1 MSDNVSNTGAFA
13 IPRPDNDGDREVRH
27 QVLATLLGAY
37 ADGEVPTETASQI
50 DAHLLGCVRCRR
62 ELEVH
67 RALRLRLESEPIPAA
82 SVALRERIA
91 AGMTAESIVSTVV
104 VASPAPRLASAT
116 FSMRTRLLLGAAAV
130 IVVASGAWLLR
141 SAQQAAL
148 TPVTVVALPTL
159 TLFSEVVDDYRRV
172 TATDLPGRSRDLATV
187 RAAMPF
193 PVHAL
198 LSPELRLLGAW
209 TTDLHGEPA
218 AVLAYRW
225 NDNLVLQYVVSE
237 QLLFRP
243 ADVRRAFAN
252 GHHLAAHSGAQ
263 SVIAWPATAS
273 GELLVADRSVNEL
286 AALRATVTVR

>member
-1 MSDNVSNTGAFA
+1 MSDKFSNTGAFA
-13 IPRPDNDGDREVRH
+13 IPHSDDEGDREVRH

-37 ADGEVPTETASQI
+37 ADGEIPTETASQI
-50 DAHLLGCVRCRR
+50 DAHLLGCIRCRR
-62 ELEVH
+62 ELDMH
-67 RALRLRLESEPIPAA
+67 RALRLRLEREPIPAA

-91 AGMTAESIVSTVV
+91 AGMTAASIAPAVVTATPPSRLSWPAFSPRTRVLLGAVV
-104 VASPAPRLASAT
+104 VAVVV
-116 FSMRTRLLLGAAAV
+116 FGAF
-130 IVVASGAWLLR
+130 LLR
-141 SAQQAAL
+141 TTAVTP
-148 TPVTVVALPTL
+148 TPVTVVALPAL

-172 TATDLPGRSRDLATV
+172 TATDLPGRARDLATV

-193 PVHAL
+193 PVNAL
-198 LSPELRLLGAW
+198 LSPELRLIAAW

-225 NDNLVLQYVVSE
+225 NDKLVVQYVVSE

-252 GHHLAAHSGAQ
+252 GHHLAAHTGTQ

-273 GELLVADRSVNEL
+273 GELLVGDLSVNEL
-286 AALRATVTVR
+286 AALRATVAGR

>member
-1 MSDNVSNTGAFA
+1 MSDKFSNTGAFA
-13 IPRPDNDGDREVRH
+13 IPHPDDDADREVRH

-62 ELEVH
+62 ELEMH
-67 RALRLRLESEPIPAA
+67 RALRLRLEREPIPAA
-82 SVALRERIA
+82 SVALRERIS
-91 AGMTAESIVSTVV
+91 AGLSADAIVPT
-104 VASPAPRLASAT
+104 
-116 FSMRTRLLLGAAAV
+116 V
-130 IVVASGAWLLR
+130 IVAAPTSRFDWRSLSVRARVLVSALALAIVATAAWVARGAEPV
-141 SAQQAAL
+141 AP
-148 TPVTVVALPTL
+148 TPVTVVELPTL

-193 PVHAL
+193 PVNAL
-198 LSPELRLLGAW
+198 LSSELRLMGAW

-225 NDNLVLQYVVSE
+225 NDKLVLQYVVSE

-252 GHHLAAHSGAQ
+252 GHHLAARAGVQ
-263 SVIAWPATAS
+263 SVMAWPATAS
-273 GELLVADRSVNEL
+273 GELLVADLSLDEL
-286 AALRATVTVR
+286 AAVRATVAGR